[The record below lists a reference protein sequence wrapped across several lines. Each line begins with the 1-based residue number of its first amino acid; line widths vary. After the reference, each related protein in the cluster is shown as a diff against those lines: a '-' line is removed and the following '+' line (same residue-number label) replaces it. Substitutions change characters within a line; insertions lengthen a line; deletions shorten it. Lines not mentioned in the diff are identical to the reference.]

1 MAANTFI
8 NGESLKDKYPQIEQV
23 LAGIQAH
30 ADKMSESFSLDRLR
44 ATPNALYYKH
54 NTLQHSS
61 LHFDSNGICV

>member
-30 ADKMSESFSLDRLR
+30 AD
-44 ATPNALYYKH
+44 
-54 NTLQHSS
+54 
-61 LHFDSNGICV
+61 